1 MALRQRDVMRQRGT
15 NDDGHPRA
23 AVLAR
28 AVMETLEGRQLLAE
42 SAWAFPGAD
51 GKLLY
56 RPLPWGDK
64 IGDYSGVGYRG
75 GTVPI
80 PHVPTKVTVTEVAGD
95 TTDDTAR
102 IQASIVSVEAMAPD
116 AAGFR

>member
-15 NDDGHPRA
+15 NNDGNPR

-28 AVMETLEGRQLLAE
+28 AVREALEGRQLLAQ
-42 SAWAFPGAD
+42 SVWAFPGAD

-56 RPLPWGDK
+56 RPMPFGDK
-64 IGDYSGVGYRG
+64 IGDYSSVGYRG

-80 PHVPTKVTVTEVAGD
+80 PHVVTKVTLTEALGD

-102 IQASIVSVEAMAPD
+102 IQAAIDSVEAMTPD
-116 AAGFR
+116 A